1 MYVVKESGQFSCR
14 GFRCL
19 TASKNAGSNEKEYR
33 TYSIEELRG
42 MSIKQILNLN
52 GLGTLRKNPPK
63 AVQITGQ
70 GQPKVKNSQIKD

>member
-1 MYVVKESGQFSCR
+1 MNKITDKQNSQKPVE
-14 GFRCL
+14 
-19 TASKNAGSNEKEYR
+19 NEKEYR
-33 TYSIEELRG
+33 TYSIEQLRG

-70 GQPKVKNSQIKD
+70 EQPPKRKILNYRS